1 MLSPFFRLVYVLLA
15 AMGSASVLAVGLLDN
30 QQLTKR
36 RQEQLELAKLETDEK
51 IKKLEKEVMGLLEE
65 GQRRGAAD
73 VDGSIEVSS
82 RLLEEQSDEL
92 NKLQADD
99 GLLKNEKLIR
109 TKEGRDV
116 VAYLIRWRA
125 NVETLLSRKVGDV
138 VTGPFDTTRSM
149 VALKLCRTYVDYL
162 SDNLRGLPK
171 FLVAADNKWG
181 AEKDV
186 TEKLQKY
193 RNYLDVLLAHLEGW

>member
-1 MLSPFFRLVYVLLA
+1 M
-15 AMGSASVLAVGLLDN
+15 
-30 QQLTKR
+30 K
-36 RQEQLELAKLETDEK
+36 K
-51 IKKLEKEVMGLLEE
+51 IKKLEKEVEVMGLLEE
-65 GQRRGAAD
+65 GQRRGAAV

-138 VTGPFDTTRSM
+138 DVRQGPFATTKSM

-162 SDNLRGLPK
+162 SAHLPK